1 MAGEPHTSLIAV
13 GISTRSASA
22 VLREQLFASEPDQA
36 ALLAAVRESG
46 VAEGMAVATCE
57 RMELWAASAE
67 PDPANVFPDLLARKT
82 GVEATELRGQIYCH
96 RDAAAVR
103 HIFAV
108 AASLDSQMVGEPQV
122 LGQVKECHRQAAA
135 AGLMGPTIEPVLQA
149 AYGAAKR
156 VRGETPLAQQ
166 PVSIAAS
173 ATLVARDVHG
183 DLGRR
188 TALLIGLGEMGEFL
202 AAELKDS
209 GIGDLVV
216 VHTSIAR
223 SEAAARRLDC
233 HYRPWEE
240 LGEALAGADIV
251 IAAMGTGRYAVTAP
265 MAETALKQRRRE
277 PIFFI
282 DAALPRDIDSAVG
295 QLDAAFVFDLADL
308 ERVARQGKAKRE
320 AATVAAW
327 RILDD
332 EIAAFGQRR
341 AERGAGP
348 SVTALRRRFEALRAE
363 VLAESRG
370 GADEAT
376 RLLLSRLLHDP
387 SEALRQAAAETENTG
402 VDLDAAL
409 RRLFRLDQGGE
420 DGLDEDGR

>member
-1 MAGEPHTSLIAV
+1 MASETHTSLIAV
-13 GISTRSASA
+13 GISARSATA
-22 VLREQLFASEPDQA
+22 ALRERLFVSEPDPAQ
-36 ALLAAVRESG
+36 LLAAVREAG
-46 VAEGMAVATCE
+46 VIEGMALATCE
-57 RMELWAASAE
+57 RLELWTASGNA
-67 PDPANVFPDLLARKT
+67 DPVQEFTAVLARET
-82 GVEATELRGQIYCH
+82 GVEATELGGQVYCH
-96 RDAAAVR
+96 RDLAAAR

-135 AGLMGPTIEPVLQA
+135 AGLIGPTIEPVLQA

-173 ATLVARDVHG
+173 AMLVARDVHG

-216 VHTSIAR
+216 VHTSLAR
-223 SEAAARRLDC
+223 GEAAARRLGC

-240 LGEALAGADIV
+240 LDEALASADIV
-251 IAAMGTGRYAVTAP
+251 VAAMGTGRYAVTAAL
-265 MAETALKQRRRE
+265 AETALKRRRRE

-282 DAALPRDIDSAVG
+282 DAALPGDIDSAVG

-308 ERVARQGKAKRE
+308 ERVARQGKAKR
-320 AATVAAW
+320 
-327 RILDD
+327 ILDD
-332 EIAAFGQRR
+332 EIAAFHQRR

-348 SVTALRRRFEALRAE
+348 SVTALRHRFEALRAE
-363 VLAESRG
+363 VLADTRLS
-370 GADEAT
+370 ADEAT
-376 RLLLSRLLHDP
+376 RLLLNRLLHDP
-387 SEALRQAAAETENTG
+387 SEVLRQAAAEANTG
-402 VDLDAAL
+402 ADLDAAL
-409 RRLFRLDQGGE
+409 RRLFKLDQSGE
-420 DGLDEDGR
+420 EDR

>member
-1 MAGEPHTSLIAV
+1 MAVESHTSLVAV

-22 VLREQLFASEPDQA
+22 ALSELLFDSEPDQA
-36 ALLAAVRESG
+36 VLLAAVREFG
-46 VAEGMAVATCE
+46 MAEGMAVATCE
-57 RMELWAASAE
+57 RVELWASSVAT
-67 PDPANVFPDLLARKT
+67 DPTDGFLNMLARKT
-82 GVEATELRGQIYCH
+82 GLDAAELRGQVYCH
-96 RDAAAVR
+96 RDDEAVR
-103 HIFAV
+103 HVFAV
-108 AASLDSQMVGEPQV
+108 AASLDSQVVGEPQI

-135 AGLMGPTIEPVLQA
+135 AGLIGPVIEPVLQA

-202 AAELKDS
+202 AAEFKDA

-216 VHTSIAR
+216 MHTSATR
-223 SEAAARRLDC
+223 SEAVARRLNC
-233 HYRPWEE
+233 HFRPWEE
-240 LGEALAGADIV
+240 LDEGLAGTDIV

-277 PIFFI
+277 AIFFI
-282 DAALPRDIDSAVG
+282 DAALPGDIDPAVG

-308 ERVARQGKAKRE
+308 ERVARQGKATRE
-320 AATVAAW
+320 AATTAAW
-327 RILDD
+327 RILDE
-332 EIAAFGQRR
+332 EIAAFQRRR

-348 SVTALRRRFEALRAE
+348 SVVVLRRRFEALRAE
-363 VLAESRG
+363 VLEDSRL

-376 RLLLSRLLHDP
+376 RLLLNRLLHDP
-387 SEALRQAAAETENTG
+387 SEVLRQAAVKANTDT
-402 VDLDAAL
+402 DLDVAV
-409 RRLFRLDQGGE
+409 RRLFRLD
-420 DGLDEDGR
+420 LDEEEDR